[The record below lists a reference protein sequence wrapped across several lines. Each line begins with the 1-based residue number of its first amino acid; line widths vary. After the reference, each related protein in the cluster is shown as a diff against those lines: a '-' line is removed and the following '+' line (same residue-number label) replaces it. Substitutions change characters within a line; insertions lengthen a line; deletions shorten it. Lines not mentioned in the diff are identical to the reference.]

1 MEKWL
6 NIPIL
11 MNTPSINKKWRNRI
25 WLNKRKNKIVPEVR
39 ISTFI
44 LPGYGCCERKA
55 SILDDLHG
63 FFNFLHLNCYPFYG
77 IILPGSVTYSF
88 QDVVS

>member
-1 MEKWL
+1 MAEQEE
-6 NIPIL
+6 
-11 MNTPSINKKWRNRI
+11 
-25 WLNKRKNKIVPEVR
+25 NKIVPGVR

-44 LPGYGCCERKA
+44 LLAMVVVNLQA

-63 FFNFLHLNCYPFYG
+63 FFNFLHLNHYPFYG